1 MKLEFLP
8 DGSADCP
15 LLRLYD
21 FTPSEAR
28 QLHDAIAGLASGS
41 KDHVDVHHLC
51 AVKPIG
57 RCVLTLVVS
66 RWDQGVLRRAVPA
79 EFECGFSAET
89 WDDVAGLIEPFT
101 RECKGYQW

>member
-28 QLHDAIAGLASGS
+28 QFHDAIAGLASGS
-41 KDHVDVHHLC
+41 KDHVDVHDLC

-57 RCVLTLVVS
+57 GCALTLVVS
-66 RWDQGVLRRAVPA
+66 RWEGELDTVQLNEALGRQELTEAV
-79 EFECGFSAET
+79 
-89 WDDVAGLIEPFT
+89 V
-101 RECKGYQW
+101 